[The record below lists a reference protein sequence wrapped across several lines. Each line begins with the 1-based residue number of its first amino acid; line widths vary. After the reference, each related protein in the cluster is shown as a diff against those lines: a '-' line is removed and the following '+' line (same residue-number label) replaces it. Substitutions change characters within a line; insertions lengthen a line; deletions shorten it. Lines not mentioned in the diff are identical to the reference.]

1 VDSSF
6 CSIPAPQQ
14 MAAGCR
20 LSITISL
27 VDVVIYWMPDFY
39 YSTSASPRRGIGS
52 HLYGMTRN
60 RISLGW
66 LLGDFSGLGRYNS
79 QTPCRILTLSQ
90 VLIA

>member
-1 VDSSF
+1 
-6 CSIPAPQQ
+6 
-14 MAAGCR
+14 
-20 LSITISL
+20 
-27 VDVVIYWMPDFY
+27 
-39 YSTSASPRRGIGS
+39 
-52 HLYGMTRN
+52 MTRN